1 MSLPMS
7 TDASKTVRLLIV
19 EDSEADYLLIQR
31 QLRTEGMAFESLR
44 VDHHDALC
52 EALEQSW
59 DVILYDYE
67 IPGLEF
73 DDALP
78 LIKSKIG
85 DTPII
90 LVSGTVDERM
100 AAQLLRQGLDDFV
113 LKDKLLRLSTAIDRV
128 RRERLERSGRL
139 AAEAE
144 LRKLAM
150 VVEQSPASILITD
163 TRPAIE
169 YVNDAFVKNTGY
181 EREEVIGRNPS
192 VLNTGNT
199 PAATYRA
206 LWSALEHGKTW
217 RGEFHNTRKDGS
229 IYVETAVI
237 APIRQ
242 ADGSISHYVAIKHDI
257 TAQRESEA
265 LIHRL
270 AFYDQLTGL
279 ANRALLMERLDQA
292 LGKCRETGRQG
303 AVLMLD
309 IDNFRFINDIH
320 GYDIGDHVLREF
332 GRRLQEELSDT
343 DTIARIG
350 GNHFAVIIET
360 LGTTKAEVTDR
371 IKQLTTRLHAN
382 LQQPC
387 ELPDGSG
394 QLRHATSMG
403 ICLIDGHEEG
413 PETPMNRAELALQKA
428 KDDGRN
434 MARQFSHE
442 LKAQVEERALMEA
455 RLRSAVINREL
466 DMHLQSQF
474 DIEGR
479 LLGAELLLRWPQA
492 DGSFISPMVFIPLA
506 EVSGLILP
514 IGQQVFDRAIKLLQ
528 DWQSKPATRSLKL
541 SINVSARQFHQP
553 DFGDQLRTRLQET
566 TIDASRLV
574 LELTESVVLDELGTT
589 GEKMRAIRELGV
601 GIALDDFGKGYSS
614 LSYLKH
620 LPFDVLKIDR
630 SFIAD
635 MLSSSSSE
643 AIVRA
648 ILAMGHALK
657 LHIIAEGVENEAQW
671 DLLRRERCAGYQ
683 GYLFARPVSI
693 DQWQPHDFSTIGNPS
708 SNAYP

>member
-1 MSLPMS
+1 MP
-7 TDASKTVRLLIV
+7 TDNPTAVRLLIV

-31 QLRTEGMAFESLR
+31 QLRTEGMVFESLR
-44 VDHHDALC
+44 VDHFDAVDK
-52 EALEQSW
+52 ALEQPW

-67 IPGLEF
+67 IPGLDF

-78 LIKSKIG
+78 LIKSRAT

-100 AAQLLRQGLDDFV
+100 AAGLLRQGLDDFV

-169 YVNDAFVKNTGY
+169 YVNDAFVQNTGY
-181 EREEVIGRNPS
+181 EPEEVIGRNPS

-199 PAATYRA
+199 PASTYRA
-206 LWSALEHGKTW
+206 LWSALNQGQTW
-217 RGEFHNTRKDGS
+217 RGEFYNTRKDGS
-229 IYVETAVI
+229 VYVEAAVV

-242 ADGSISHYVAIKHDI
+242 VDGSISHYVAIKDDI

-279 ANRALLMERLDQA
+279 ANRSLLMERLDQA
-292 LGKCRETGRQG
+292 MNKCRKAGQQG

-309 IDNFRFINDIH
+309 IDSFRFINDIH

-332 GRRLQEELSDT
+332 GRRLQRELADT
-343 DTIARIG
+343 DTVARIG
-350 GNHFAVIIET
+350 GNHFAVIVER
-360 LGTTKAEVTDR
+360 LGATEAEVTDR
-371 IKQLTTRLHAN
+371 IKQLTTRLHERV
-382 LQQPC
+382 QQPC
-387 ELPDGSG
+387 NLPDGSG

-403 ICLIDGHEEG
+403 ICLFDGHEEG
-413 PETPMNRAELALQKA
+413 PETPLNRAELALQKA

-442 LKAQVEERALMEA
+442 LKVQVEERALMEA

-506 EVSGLILP
+506 EVTGLILP
-514 IGQQVFDRAIKLLQ
+514 IGQQVFDQAIKLLQ
-528 DWQSKPATRSLKL
+528 DWQSKPATRSLQL

-553 DFGDQLRTRLQET
+553 DFVDQLRTRLQKS
-566 TIDASRLV
+566 TIDGSRLV
-574 LELTESVVLDELGTT
+574 LELTESVVLDEFGST

-635 MLSSSSSE
+635 MLASPSSE

-657 LHIIAEGVENEAQW
+657 MHIIAEGVENEAQW

-683 GYLFARPVSI
+683 GYLFARPVGM
-693 DQWQPHDFSTIGNPS
+693 DQWQPGDFSANGSPS
-708 SNAYP
+708 AQVNRKE